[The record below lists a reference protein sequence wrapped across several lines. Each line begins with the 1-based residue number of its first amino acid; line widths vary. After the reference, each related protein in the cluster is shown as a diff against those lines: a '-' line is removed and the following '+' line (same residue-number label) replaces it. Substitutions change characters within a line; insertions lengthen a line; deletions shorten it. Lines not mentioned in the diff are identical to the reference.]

1 MSEVVKVYYDA
12 ADDEIKNMEKA
23 VEDLDI
29 NVETIE
35 KNTNGISSD
44 TWVGKDA
51 DAYQTKILEY
61 SKDLKN
67 QTDNFKKLIEEVR
80 NYIQKIKE
88 EEAANASE
96 EMYSSRK

>member
-1 MSEVVKVYYDA
+1 MSEVVKVDYDA

>member
-1 MSEVVKVYYDA
+1 MSEVVKVDYDA
-12 ADDEIKNMEKA
+12 ASAEIKNMEKA

-51 DAYQTKILEY
+51 DAYQTNILDY
-61 SKDLKN
+61 SKNL
-67 QTDNFKKLIEEVR
+67 
-80 NYIQKIKE
+80 
-88 EEAANASE
+88 
-96 EMYSSRK
+96 